1 MAIYRIT
8 LEAVLD
14 IEADSDEEAW
24 EKMPDKIDLGDC
36 YVLDTEEVQET

>member
-14 IEADSDEEAW
+14 IEADNDEEAW
-24 EKMPDKIDLGDC
+24 DKLPESIALNDV
-36 YVLDTEEVQET
+36 YILDTEEVCES